1 MSPDDPRHGTNAGH
15 RAHFTDNTTPCQPC
29 REAHATYRRNL
40 WRKKYLRRVDTL
52 IVPSLGTI
60 RRIRALQA
68 IGWRLSDLDKAMGYS
83 GRSNAMHNLTR
94 QDFVRR
100 DTAEKVAAA
109 YDEMS
114 MTPGPSQR
122 SRNLARKW
130 GWLPPLAWDDIDNDS
145 EPTTGPSEHIY
156 RAPELVAEWDHLR
169 RSGESIEQAA
179 RQLGVTVGAIEKALE
194 RVAKES
200 AA

>member
-1 MSPDDPRHGTNAGH
+1 MLPDDPRHGTNAGH
-15 RAHFTDNTTPCQPC
+15 RAHFTDGTTPCQPC
-29 REAHATYRRNL
+29 RDAHADYRRGL

-52 IVPSLGTI
+52 VVPSLGTI

-68 IGWRLSDLDKAMGYS
+68 IGWRLSDLDQAMGYS

-94 QDFVRR
+94 QEFVRR

-109 YDEMS
+109 YDRMC

-122 SRNLARKW
+122 SRDLARKW
-130 GWLPPLAWDDIDNDS
+130 GWLPPLAWDDIDNDT
-145 EPTTGPSEHIY
+145 EPAAGPSEHIY
-156 RAPELVAEWDHLR
+156 RAAELVAEWDHLR
-169 RSGESIEQAA
+169 RAGESIDQAA

-194 RVAKES
+194 RVGKAV
-200 AA
+200 A